1 MIRLTNKHEKHIIL
15 FCFLFLPV
23 LLLCVFTYYPA
34 VKLLELSFT
43 DWDGFSL
50 RYDYIGFSN
59 YIDLFNDKTTLMT
72 FINNIAYL
80 IVYLIQNVIS
90 LYLAIILNGGIKQKN
105 FFKSSIFLPY
115 ILNGVAV
122 AYMFGFLYDYNIGP
136 INTLLRAV
144 SGGQLAVK
152 WLGNGYFSNISL
164 GLIGLWRN
172 VGFTM
177 VLYLGA
183 LQSIPNELYE
193 AAEADGA
200 NFYHKIR
207 HIAIPGIRRIIELNL
222 FMVLIG
228 ATQAYFEAFV
238 VTGGG
243 PAGRTETFA
252 MSTLNIAFEFNNFGK
267 ASAMGVVLVAA
278 AFLILSVQKV
288 LLNKESI

>member
-1 MIRLTNKHEKHIIL
+1 MIRLTNKHEKHIVL

-193 AAEADGA
+193 AAESDGA

>member
-193 AAEADGA
+193 AAESDGA